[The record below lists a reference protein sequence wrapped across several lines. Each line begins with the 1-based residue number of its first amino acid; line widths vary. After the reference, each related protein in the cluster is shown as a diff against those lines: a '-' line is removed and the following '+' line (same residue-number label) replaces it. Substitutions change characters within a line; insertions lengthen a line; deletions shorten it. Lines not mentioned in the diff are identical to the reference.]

1 MTTPPPTPRQEP
13 PAIEPADQSAP
24 IPVPQVVKRWLPM
37 LKTVVPPLV
46 ALIIAI
52 TDARTG
58 KHEVS
63 EKTDTAYETLAP
75 KTNGS
80 IERINHLEDSVKKL
94 ADAVEVQGR
103 LLLSTQPGFTTTGTP
118 APLPTKPPTRAMRRE
133 KARHAT
139 LTDPALVKKV
149 QTESVKTAQDIKQRA
164 AAPAPIVAPAPPTI
178 PAQPPPPPPVP
189 APPPQES
196 KPSER

>member
-1 MTTPPPTPRQEP
+1 MVDGLMSTPPPLPNP
-13 PAIEPADQSAP
+13 SPADQSSP
-24 IPVPQVVKRWLPM
+24 IPIPQVVKRWLPM

-75 KTNGS
+75 STNANS
-80 IERINHLEDSVKKL
+80 QRIKKIEESVSKL
-94 ADAVEVQGR
+94 ADTVELQGK
-103 LLLSTQPGFTTTGTP
+103 LLLAMQPGFTTGGVP
-118 APLPTKPPTRAMRRE
+118 APAPTKPPSPAMRRE
-133 KARHAT
+133 KARHAA
-139 LTDPALVKKV
+139 LADPALVKKV
-149 QTESVKTAQDIKQRA
+149 QAESVKTLQEIKKRA
-164 AAPAPIVAPAPPTI
+164 AEPTPAAVPVPSTI
-178 PAQPPPPPPVP
+178 PAQPPPPPVP